1 MRYFVEMRGEEILAA
16 PPKKGFALTAYLLP
30 LFVVLNGAGLILALT
45 FRWARRK
52 PISEPTF
59 PAHHDEP
66 GSTEQ
71 TAPDPYRQRLL
82 RELEDT

>member
-30 LFVVLNGAGLILALT
+30 LFVVLNGAGLILVLT
-45 FRWARRK
+45 FRWVRRQ
-52 PISEPTF
+52 PISEPTSS
-59 PAHHDEP
+59 AHHDTTDL
-66 GSTEQ
+66 TEE

>member
-16 PPKKGFALTAYLLP
+16 PPKQGFALTAYLLP

-45 FRWARRK
+45 FRWVRRQ
-52 PISEPTF
+52 PISEPTS
-59 PAHHDEP
+59 PTHHDP
-66 GSTEQ
+66 TGSTEQ
-71 TAPDPYRQRLL
+71 TAADPYRQRLL